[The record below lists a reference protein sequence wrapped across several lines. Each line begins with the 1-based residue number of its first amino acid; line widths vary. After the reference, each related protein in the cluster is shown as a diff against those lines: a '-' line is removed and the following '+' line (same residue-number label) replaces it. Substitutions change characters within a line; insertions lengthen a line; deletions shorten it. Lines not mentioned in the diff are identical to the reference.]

1 MNDFKKYSEDQL
13 ISELKADNMLAF
25 NYIFELYSSRLFFF
39 AKGYLKSVE
48 DSEELVQ
55 EVFTKIWEKR
65 DQLQSGYSFK
75 SYVFTIAFNIIR
87 KHFRQKSRFK
97 KFAADELLTDTTNET
112 SKQID
117 YNSLKN
123 HILELTKT
131 LPAKRREVFIKSR
144 FDGLT
149 NKEIAEELGLS
160 KKTIENH
167 LNLALK
173 EIRGKMERG
182 KLSLILFY
190 FMFVK

>member
-1 MNDFKKYSEDQL
+1 LNDFKKYNEEKL
-13 ISELKADNMLAF
+13 ISELKEGDILAF
-25 NYIFELYSSRLFFF
+25 NQIFELYSSKLFLF

-75 SYVFTIAFNIIR
+75 SYVFTIAFNIIK

-97 KFAADELLTDTTNET
+97 KFVTEELLTDVTNET
-112 SKQID
+112 SQQID

-123 HILELTKT
+123 HILELAEF
-131 LPAKRREVFIKSR
+131 LPEQRRKVLIKSR
-144 FDGLT
+144 FEGLT
-149 NKEIAEELGLS
+149 NKEIAGELKLS

-173 EIRGKMERG
+173 EIRRKMEGR

-190 FMFVK
+190 FMFLK